1 MLVRMPNAPATTALP
16 WPAEALGE
24 PNLTTAAAAREL
36 SQRIGRPVSPSTV
49 WRWAAEGR
57 RGVHL
62 PHARYGRA
70 IRTSHRALDWF
81 GTALAAA
88 ELREFIEP
96 PSRQSRLAEDID
108 DLIEAEGL

>member
-1 MLVRMPNAPATTALP
+1 MNAPATAALP

-24 PNLTTAAAAREL
+24 PDLTTAAAAREL
-36 SQRIGRPVSPSTV
+36 SRRMGRSVSPSTV

-62 PHARYGRA
+62 PHARYGRT
-70 IRTSHRALDWF
+70 IRTSRRALDWF
-81 GTALAAA
+81 GSALAAA
-88 ELREFIEP
+88 ELREFTEHL
-96 PSRQSRLAEDID
+96 SKRSGLAEDLD